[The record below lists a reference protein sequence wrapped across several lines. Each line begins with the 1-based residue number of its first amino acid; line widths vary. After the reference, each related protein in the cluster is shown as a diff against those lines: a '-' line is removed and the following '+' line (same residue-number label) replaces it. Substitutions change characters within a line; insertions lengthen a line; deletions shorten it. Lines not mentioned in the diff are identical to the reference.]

1 MGKAKAHISP
11 SPALIERAHNTRS
24 ADPPP
29 AKHHEK
35 GKESPQ
41 PRMNTKGHEAWGDCT
56 AIRWCGPCVPIR
68 GHSCFG
74 NDKTRSTAPA
84 MRSTARPATPAAI
97 SPRPTASS
105 ILSQGLALI
114 LIHKSACESC
124 QSKAPRKR
132 RGAHAPSRA
141 VSGAKDDTR
150 GRVCSPTRAISPQ
163 SQPGGLLPPS
173 AFQKMCIKIRAT
185 PWASMPEALG
195 LHPKSTIL
203 NPQSLPLLRP
213 RHLFLFLFLFHP
225 QSPISNLQS
234 TILNLKPRKHAF
246 HPSPA

>member
-29 AKHHEK
+29 TKHREK
-35 GKESPQ
+35 REESPK
-41 PRMNTKGHEAWGDCT
+41 PRMNTKGHEAWGDGT
-56 AIRWCGPCVPIR
+56 AIRWCGPFVPIR

-105 ILSQGLALI
+105 ILAQGNALI

-141 VSGAKDDTR
+141 VSGALAGNFLRPPFTVAPECLRR
-150 GRVCSPTRAISPQ
+150 GRQRRHARARV
-163 SQPGGLLPPS
+163 LPNES
-173 AFQKMCIKIRAT
+173 HI
-185 PWASMPEALG
+185 
-195 LHPKSTIL
+195 
-203 NPQSLPLLRP
+203 
-213 RHLFLFLFLFHP
+213 
-225 QSPISNLQS
+225 
-234 TILNLKPRKHAF
+234 
-246 HPSPA
+246 PAVTAR